1 MLPLQFAAPSQK
13 AALWGTNCIPA
24 CCNGQ
29 TRRALTSML
38 GRDSGNSKAGSPAGP
53 YSLPPGRMLAPAAY
67 SLRPGMDGTHPANCF
82 PPAPA
87 GKADGHRLFTI
98 YLYFSMERGRLS
110 TVWTADLF
118 PHLPGNRRNSIPGC
132 GGHGNIRRGWR
143 PRQPRRRRA
152 TAAITAI
159 FLTIVFPS
167 FLGVYPLSIFS
178 ISRECEDYGVG
189 VETFGKTGRENDEFS
204 A

>member
-1 MLPLQFAAPSQK
+1 MYGGKNTLIRASAGRREACQPGCKFLEKPVFREKINKNPPPSSLEDGENPVLPLQFAAPSQK

-53 YSLPPGRMLAPAAY
+53 YSPPPGRMLAPAAY

-98 YLYFSMERGRLS
+98 YLYFSMER
-110 TVWTADLF
+110 A
-118 PHLPGNRRNSIPGC
+118 GC
-132 GGHGNIRRGWR
+132 
-143 PRQPRRRRA
+143 QPSGPP
-152 TAAITAI
+152 IYS
-159 FLTIVFPS
+159 PS
-167 FLGVYPLSIFS
+167 A
-178 ISRECEDYGVG
+178 
-189 VETFGKTGRENDEFS
+189 GKSKE
-204 A
+204 